1 MHDSTCAPR
10 PGQGRPR
17 RPKADWFPRAGGG
30 GPGGGGQSVQASFRG
45 DGMLRNLRDGGLR
58 KHGGLGRRALL
69 PSGRAAPSGKAGSPV
84 LRGLQT
90 PSGEC
95 GSLGHPAART
105 KARVRPPVFTADT
118 AIVVETTPS
127 GESGLQ
133 GLILCLGGLALVCYI
148 PRVTLAST
156 GELRLRARE
165 RPRPRGCT
173 VGTPPGMRRG
183 PGLLSPAGGRAH
195 RHPKGGNPDP
205 APPGLPTAG
214 AVAEVG
220 AGGACRA
227 VEGQPQGSGPALRPG
242 CSPA

>member
-1 MHDSTCAPR
+1 
-10 PGQGRPR
+10 
-17 RPKADWFPRAGGG
+17 
-30 GPGGGGQSVQASFRG
+30 
-45 DGMLRNLRDGGLR
+45 MLRNLRDGGLR
-58 KHGGLGRRALL
+58 KHGGLGQRALL

-84 LRGLQT
+84 HRVLQT

-95 GSLGHPAART
+95 GSLGHPAACT

-148 PRVTLAST
+148 PHVTLAST

-165 RPRPRGCT
+165 RPRPQGCT
-173 VGTPPGMRRG
+173 VGTPPGMHRG

-195 RHPKGGNPDP
+195 CHPKGGNPDP

-227 VEGQPQGSGPALRPG
+227 VEGQPQGSGPAPRPG